1 MRTLLALL
9 AVVGVTLAAAGAS
22 AGANAQTL
30 YRCGNSYSQI
40 PCAGAEQPPR
50 RVYADPVA
58 EPASGPAGS
67 ELCEAEAQRVVGAL
81 DPNGV
86 RIRFPAASRA
96 EVITFAG
103 RPLPVRRHVLTIEVR
118 GADGLFTTPQPWA
131 CDLSEDRRRVLR
143 FAPSTPG

>member
-1 MRTLLALL
+1 MRTLQGLI
-9 AVVGVTLAAAGAS
+9 AVVGMALAATAAS
-22 AGANAQTL
+22 AQAL
-30 YRCGNSYSQI
+30 YRCGNTYSQT

-58 EPASGPAGS
+58 EPASGAAGS
-67 ELCEAEAQRVVGAL
+67 ELCDAEAQRVVGAS

-86 RIRFPAASRA
+86 RIRFAAASRA

-103 RPLPVRRHVLTIEVR
+103 RPLAVRRHALTIEVR
-118 GADGLFTTPQPWA
+118 GADGLFTAPQPWA

-143 FAPSTPG
+143 FAPSTP

>member
-1 MRTLLALL
+1 MHSI
-9 AVVGVTLAAAGAS
+9 AAAGLVALSLVAAHAS
-22 AGANAQTL
+22 AQPL
-30 YRCGNSYSQI
+30 YRCGNTYSQI

-67 ELCEAEAQRVVGAL
+67 ELCEAEANRVISAL

-86 RIRFPAASRA
+86 RIRFAAASRA
-96 EVITFAG
+96 AVIRYAG
-103 RPLPVRRHVLTIEVR
+103 QPLPVRRHALTIEVR
-118 GADGLFTTPQPWA
+118 GPDGLFTAPQPWA

-143 FAPSTPG
+143 FAPLAP